1 MPIKKSGFPLAFSEI
16 EAEFGKCGAGR
27 TLGGYRISETYGD
40 YTTSLD
46 EGIPSSGPIKFSDF
60 YDKRLNIIVDFYSP
74 SGAPVSGG
82 LTTDAYTRVNA
93 HEKYKTGIGVSVVGS
108 KTFLPAGGSS
118 VTKPDDTSGKKVVVH
133 VNQKIGSAKVDQFT
147 SIGINRCALRT
158 GAKWNNN
165 TVLQVDVG
173 TSGEIYGAG
182 GNGGRNING
191 DTVIPGFPGTS
202 AIGFEYS
209 GKLINRGYIQCGFG
223 GGGGGGNCQV
233 NPDPNP
239 QDHASSG
246 GGGGGGAGFPV
257 GLGGGPGTGKFGN
270 GQNGASGK
278 NATERIKGE
287 GGAGGKGQGAFGG
300 DGGDGGGF
308 IVHNGVTTTEIS
320 LILNKTN
327 SQNARSLNYFINQ
340 VITQKNN
347 PNAIGVAKTTAGLAS
362 NRLRI
367 RSGHPRDSKS
377 GKYSRKGNYVFLV
390 NHQGT
395 FNTTDILKVNGI
407 EVAGTTPALVRGAL
421 GATGGDKGMGPVVV
435 PHITK
440 ENFGGLAGGNG
451 AAIRVNKGITVTIEN
466 QGNGVIHGD
475 QNANGVN

>member
-133 VNQKIGSAKVDQFT
+133 VNQKIGSAKVNPST
-147 SIGINRCALRT
+147 SIGVNRCALRT

-182 GNGGRNING
+182 GDGGKG
-191 DTVIPGFPGTS
+191 ADSTATAGKPGTS

-209 GKLINRGYIQCGFG
+209 AKLINRGYIQCGFG
-223 GGGGGGNCQV
+223 GGGGGGGAQS
-233 NPDPNP
+233 NPDPHPLDNG
-239 QDHASSG
+239 SSG

-257 GLGGGPGTGKFGN
+257 GLGGAVGSGQFHKGQFGAV
-270 GQNGASGK
+270 GQK
-278 NATERIKGE
+278 ATERIKG
-287 GGAGGKGQGAFGG
+287 AGGLGG
-300 DGGDGGGF
+300 NAGNAVAGPGGNGGGF

-320 LILNKTN
+320 LVLNKAATI
-327 SQNARSLNYFINQ
+327 SPG
-340 VITQKNN
+340 VTITQKNN
-347 PNAIGVAKTTAGLAS
+347 NATAVV
-362 NRLRI
+362 RI
-367 RSGHPRDSKS
+367 K
-377 GKYSRKGNYVFLV
+377 KGNNVFLV

-395 FNTTDILKVNGI
+395 FDTTNILKKNGT
-407 EVAGTTPALVRGAL
+407 EVAGLKPKLVRGAFS
-421 GATGGDKGMGPVVV
+421 ATPG
-435 PHITK
+435 
-440 ENFGGLAGGNG
+440 ENAPPQPNPASKINNVHAFSGKPSGLNG
-451 AAIRVNKGITVTIEN
+451 AAIRVIKGVTVTIEN
-466 QGNGVIHGD
+466 KGNGVIHGD
-475 QNANGVN
+475 QNANGVS